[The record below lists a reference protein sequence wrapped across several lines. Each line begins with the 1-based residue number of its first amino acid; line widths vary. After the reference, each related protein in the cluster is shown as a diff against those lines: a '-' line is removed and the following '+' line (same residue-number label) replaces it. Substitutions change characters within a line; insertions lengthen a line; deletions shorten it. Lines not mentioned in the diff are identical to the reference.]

1 MLCGENQSA
10 YERDKGFALD
20 CAHRRGGG
28 GGAAIRVAVE
38 QLPVGG
44 GEPADEGERGVPR
57 RFAGRDVP
65 PDVGLQGAEVRQER
79 LFFGAKVRGR
89 YSGFHISEYAKP
101 MADVEHPYRDAGLYL
116 HGNTLGRI
124 APCARL
130 DLCPSARFGR
140 HPRRGSFMHR

>member
-1 MLCGENQSA
+1 MKTIVKIKEFGITKLNNAEYQLLINFSTRVLCGENQSA

-38 QLPVGG
+38 QLPAGE

-65 PDVGLQGAEVRQER
+65 PDGIV
-79 LFFGAKVRGR
+79 
-89 YSGFHISEYAKP
+89 
-101 MADVEHPYRDAGLYL
+101 
-116 HGNTLGRI
+116 
-124 APCARL
+124 
-130 DLCPSARFGR
+130 
-140 HPRRGSFMHR
+140 